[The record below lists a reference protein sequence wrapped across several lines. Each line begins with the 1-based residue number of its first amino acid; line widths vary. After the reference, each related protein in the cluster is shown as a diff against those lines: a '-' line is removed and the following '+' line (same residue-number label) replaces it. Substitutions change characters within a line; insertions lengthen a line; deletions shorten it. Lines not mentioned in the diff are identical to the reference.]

1 MAGVAAAG
9 VRLAAAGVIPSG
21 ADAVA
26 YVEQLR
32 AGAETVRTAP
42 GSAPAAT
49 VEETEKILAWLEQP
63 GIRLVDVLGEWVC
76 PVAGATKE
84 LAVHERVRRSRDEL
98 AGTVSP

>member
-1 MAGVAAAG
+1 MFA
-9 VRLAAAGVIPSG
+9 LLEP
-21 ADAVA
+21 
-26 YVEQLR
+26 
-32 AGAETVRTAP
+32 
-42 GSAPAAT
+42 
-49 VEETEKILAWLEQP
+49 TEILAWLEQP